1 MKVYFLN
8 PKILNPIE
16 DFDLDRCDWL
26 KEKIK
31 KEGLW
36 TVPIAIAQEHNLVMD
51 GHHRLQVAL
60 SLNLKKIPCFIY
72 SYKLIKPFSLRK
84 EVKVSSEIIIKN
96 FLNSKIFP
104 YKTAKHDL
112 DATFFEPINLGDL
125 YQ

>member
-1 MKVYFLN
+1 MKVFFLN

-16 DFDLDRCDWL
+16 DFDSNRLDWL
-26 KEKIK
+26 KEKIQ
-31 KEGLW
+31 KERLW
-36 TVPIAIAQEHNLVMD
+36 KVPIAIAQEHNLVMD

-72 SYKLIKPFSLRK
+72 SYKNIKTFSLRK
-84 EVKVSSEIIIKN
+84 EVEVSSEIIIKN

-112 DATFFEPINLGDL
+112 DSPFFEPLNLGDL
-125 YQ
+125 YK